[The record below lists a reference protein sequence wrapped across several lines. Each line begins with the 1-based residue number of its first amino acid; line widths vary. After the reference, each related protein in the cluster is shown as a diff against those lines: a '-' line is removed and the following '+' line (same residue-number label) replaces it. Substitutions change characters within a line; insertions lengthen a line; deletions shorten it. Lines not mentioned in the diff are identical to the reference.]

1 MNLPLLYGYRR
12 EKGRIV
18 IDEREAEIV
27 RFIFRSCLNGMG
39 KGRITE
45 ALREQ
50 GVPCRLGGEWQTETV
65 GGILK
70 NEKYTGDAL
79 LLCRERLLCPDI
91 PQETHDIRIPAVVT
105 ERGRLE

>member
-18 IDEREAEIV
+18 IDEEEAEIV

-65 GGILK
+65 SGILK
-70 NEKYTGDAL
+70 NENIRATRC
-79 LLCRERLLCPDI
+79 CRKLTLKI
-91 PQETHDIRIPAVVT
+91 T
-105 ERGRLE
+105 